1 MSKRGIWLAVNLI
14 CLMLFG
20 GRTDDTRFCLGTAG
34 VYAGGAEGFG
44 SFTGIISKTSESIF
58 RRTSD
63 KADTA

>member
-1 MSKRGIWLAVNLI
+1 MNKMPKRGIWLAVNLI

-44 SFTGIISKTSESIF
+44 SF
-58 RRTSD
+58 
-63 KADTA
+63 